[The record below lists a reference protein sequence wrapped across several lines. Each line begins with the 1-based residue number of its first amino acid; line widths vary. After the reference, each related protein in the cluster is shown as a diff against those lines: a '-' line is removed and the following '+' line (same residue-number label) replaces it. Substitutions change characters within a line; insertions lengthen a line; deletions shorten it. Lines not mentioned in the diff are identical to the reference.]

1 MSDPLTKEEVQEMFS
16 CMFSDIGAQIGDVL
30 HCIVTQ
36 EIASHMDRIT
46 QLQGILGGT
55 CTNGV
60 NQTPS

>member
-1 MSDPLTKEEVQEMFS
+1 MTKENIQELFS
-16 CMFSDIGAQIGDVL
+16 CMFADIGVQIGDVL

-36 EIASHMDRIT
+36 EIASHVDRIT